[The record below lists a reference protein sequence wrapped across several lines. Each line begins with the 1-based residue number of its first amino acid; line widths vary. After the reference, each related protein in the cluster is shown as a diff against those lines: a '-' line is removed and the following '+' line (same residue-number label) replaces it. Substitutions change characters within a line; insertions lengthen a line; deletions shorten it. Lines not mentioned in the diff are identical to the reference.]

1 MYIYDNAITNIIFM
15 KFRVSKKFLYV
26 PERKQLKKLFIPLL
40 LVLKIFKLKLLLFL
54 PLILGLASFKKIL
67 GFLAIAIP
75 GVIGFLR
82 FCKPGSSGFGHHNYN
97 YNTPQYSPAGIAY
110 QPHYK
115 EPSHDYDGYGGGIQF
130 KESDSYAQNLAY
142 SGYGHYRNNDK
153 EVEAESETVTRKS
166 ILPDS

>member
-1 MYIYDNAITNIIFM
+1 M
-15 KFRVSKKFLYV
+15 
-26 PERKQLKKLFIPLL
+26 KKLFIPLL

-54 PLILGLASFKKIL
+54 PLILGLASFKKVL

-82 FCKPGSSGFGHHNYN
+82 YCKPGSSGFNHNNY
-97 YNTPQYSPAGIAY
+97 YNTPHYSPAGVAY

-115 EPSHDYDGYGGGIQF
+115 EPGQDYDGYFGNGGGFRF
-130 KESDSYAQNLAY
+130 KDTDTHSQSIAY
-142 SGYGHYRNNDK
+142 SGYGNYRNNGDGI
-153 EVEAESETVTRKS
+153 EAESETITKKS

>member
-1 MYIYDNAITNIIFM
+1 MSVY
-15 KFRVSKKFLYV
+15 FL
-26 PERKQLKKLFIPLL
+26 ERKQLKKLFIPLL

-82 FCKPGSSGFGHHNYN
+82 FCKPGSSGFNHNNY

-110 QPHYK
+110 QPHFK
-115 EPSHDYDGYGGGIQF
+115 EPSHDYDGYYGHNGGIHF
-130 KESDSYAQNLAY
+130 KEDNHAQNLAY
-142 SGYGHYRNNDK
+142 SGYGHYRNNGDGIQ
-153 EVEAESETVTRKS
+153 AESETVTKKS

>member
-1 MYIYDNAITNIIFM
+1 M
-15 KFRVSKKFLYV
+15 
-26 PERKQLKKLFIPLL
+26 

-82 FCKPGSSGFGHHNYN
+82 FCKPGSSAFNHNGY

-115 EPSHDYDGYGGGIQF
+115 EPGSDYSDGYFGHGGGVHF
-130 KESDSYAQNLAY
+130 KEDNHAQNLAY
-142 SGYGHYRNNDK
+142 SGYGHYKRSNGDGIR
-153 EVEAESETVTRKS
+153 AESETVTKKS